1 LVKYYFII
9 LFSKGSIRLARPLK
23 KQINQTDSIWNLGV
37 CCKELY
43 QYYYYVKII
52 TCFNLVKQS
61 KKNSWLFDSIEY
73 LSIRL
78 MKDLLNS
85 SKHLVNKFVTI
96 ACASLN
102 ICLHHWV

>member
-1 LVKYYFII
+1 MNLDRKYLIYQALKI
-9 LFSKGSIRLARPLK
+9 LS
-23 KQINQTDSIWNLGV
+23 DSIWNLSI

-43 QYYYYVKII
+43 QIYVKII

-61 KKNSWLFDSIEY
+61 KKNSGLFDSIEY